1 MHKIQEYYMET
12 IKTSRVNDVF
22 GPIGLFVGILGLFV
36 SIYFAVFDEDTPE
49 LKYEIISSNNFI
61 NNKESASFLRIL
73 LNDTLDVQKSHLNI
87 SIYNIKVEN
96 KGSSHIKY
104 SDYDEGFFGLKIKDG
119 TILES
124 ANVSEAST
132 EHLKGLLLQND
143 CINDS
148 VIKDST
154 FINIPRLSLD
164 KGDYYILHIVLLHS
178 ENSIP
183 EFIPEGKIIGQKNI
197 EIESS
202 KEQTNAPNYL
212 FDTFKGDWIIQI
224 IRLIAYT
231 VLFFV
236 VIYIMVQI
244 EEKIDNYKKRK
255 EIALIE
261 KNINLLNK
269 SLSKENFQKI
279 ISDIRDYVID
289 ESLLSIYEKGEEE
302 LSRSYASSIKNLEN
316 AYRLK
321 KYDIIN
327 IESSYINKMRR
338 LIDNGYFTLK
348 NNNSIQINKELMYC
362 VKSVFDYLNENNI
375 SYWRLKYYI
384 EKCKGMNYGDN
395 RLMIR

>member
-1 MHKIQEYYMET
+1 MEET
-12 IKTSRVNDVF
+12 KKNRVNDVF

-36 SIYFAVFDEDTPE
+36 SIYFAVFDEDAPE

-104 SDYDEGFFGLKIKDG
+104 SDYDEGLFGLRIKDG

-124 ANVSEAST
+124 ANASEAST
-132 EHLKGLLLQND
+132 EHLKGLLSQND

-148 VIKDST
+148 IIKDST

-178 ENSIP
+178 VNSIP

-197 EIESS
+197 KIESS
-202 KEQTNAPNYL
+202 KEQTNTPNYF

-224 IRLIAYT
+224 FRLIAYT
-231 VLFFV
+231 ILFIV
-236 VIYIMVQI
+236 VIFIMAQI

-261 KNINLLNK
+261 KNISLLNK
-269 SLSKENFQKI
+269 SLNKENFQKI
-279 ISDIRDYVID
+279 ISDISNFVID

-302 LSRSYASSIKNLEN
+302 LSKSYTASIKNLEI
-316 AYRLK
+316 AYEQK
-321 KYDIIN
+321 KYNIIK
-327 IESSYINKMRR
+327 IESDYINKMRR
-338 LIDNGYFTLK
+338 LIDNNYFILK

-362 VKSVFDYLNENNI
+362 VKSVFDYLNKNKI
-375 SYWRLKYYI
+375 SFWRLKYYI
-384 EKCKGMNYGDN
+384 DKVEGMNYGEN
-395 RLMIR
+395 R

>member
-1 MHKIQEYYMET
+1 MET
-12 IKTSRVNDVF
+12 IKKTRVNDVF

-104 SDYDEGFFGLKIKDG
+104 SDYDEGLFGLKIKDG

-154 FINIPRLSLD
+154 FISIPRLSLD

-183 EFIPEGKIIGQKNI
+183 EFIPEGKIIGQKII

-202 KEQTNAPNYL
+202 KEQTNAPNY
-212 FDTFKGDWIIQI
+212 FYDTFKGDWIMQI
-224 IRLIAYT
+224 IRLVAYT
-231 VLFFV
+231 ILFFV
-236 VIYIMVQI
+236 VIYIMVLI
-244 EEKIDNYKKRK
+244 EEKINNYKKQK
-255 EIALIE
+255 EITLIE
-261 KNINLLNK
+261 KNINSLNK

-279 ISDIRDYVID
+279 IRDIRDYVID
-289 ESLLSIYEKGEEE
+289 ESLLSIYEKGDEE
-302 LSRSYASSIKNLEN
+302 LSRNYTSSIKNLE
-316 AYRLK
+316 AACKQK

-327 IESSYINKMRR
+327 IESAYINKMRR
-338 LIDNGYFTLK
+338 LIDNGYFILK
-348 NNNSIQINKELMYC
+348 NNNSIQINKELMYG
-362 VKSVFDYLNENNI
+362 VKSVFDYLKENNI
-375 SYWRLKYYI
+375 SYWRL
-384 EKCKGMNYGDN
+384 NY
-395 RLMIR
+395 